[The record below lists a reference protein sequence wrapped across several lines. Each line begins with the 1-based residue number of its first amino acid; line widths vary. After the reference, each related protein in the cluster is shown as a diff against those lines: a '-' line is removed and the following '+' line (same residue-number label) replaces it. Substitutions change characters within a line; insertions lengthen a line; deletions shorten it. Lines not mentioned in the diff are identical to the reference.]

1 MLQYVNSVLVGK
13 AQSVVSGY
21 DGSDELTTPGSIVM
35 VDEFGATIATEAA
48 AAAAKK
54 IRLGLVSDKTLAYTN
69 PSDNTVSN
77 INLVQYSN
85 YITPDSIVSYKAFS
99 YSAPTEDKIVI
110 SADSSTIT
118 AGYRYVLRLIYRDL
132 YEHPGQFTHTYEYIA
147 HTGDTVESVLNSFA
161 TIINKDTRRRCVAVA
176 GTKAGATIGGIAFKA
191 VHAGAAN
198 NAITIQFAAATTASA
213 ITVTD
218 KAILITPKTGELAL
232 TNIQALIAGSAAASA
247 LITAVSG
254 TASGSTVAA
263 TNLTGGS
270 LDLTLTALA
279 KDDNEGKESINIYT
293 RVNMNA
299 VMWYTNP
306 NAAGFASKNKYPIES
321 LVIAKTAGSNGLGY
335 WKQIR
340 DKEQVAL
347 SYRGI
352 LNRTWFPV
360 IKPELNVEVN
370 GTYDGCVIEF
380 EPEHANAEDSFGKTK
395 QSVEVYFK
403 NTVAFATSM
412 IGKMIAAFYN
422 RRTA

>member
-21 DGSDELTTPGSIVM
+21 NGSDEIATPGSIVM
-35 VDEFGATIATEAA
+35 VDAFGAPISTEAA

-69 PSDNTVSN
+69 PSDGSVSN

-85 YITPDSIVSYKAFS
+85 YITPDAIVNYKSFT
-99 YSAPTEDKIVI
+99 YSAPVEDKIVI
-110 SADSSTIT
+110 SADSCTVT

-147 HTGDTVESVLNSFA
+147 NGGDGVYDVLSAFA
-161 TIINKDTRRRCVAVA
+161 KTINKDTRRRCTAVA
-176 GTKAGATIGGIAFKA
+176 GTKASATIGGILFNA
-191 VHAGAAN
+191 VNAGAAGN
-198 NAITIQFAAATTASA
+198 DITIQFAAATTASA
-213 ITVTD
+213 ITVTN
-218 KAILITPKTGELAL
+218 KAIVITPKTGELTL
-232 TNIQALIAGSAAASA
+232 DKIQAIIAGSAAASA
-247 LITAVSG
+247 LVTAVSG
-254 TASGSTVAA
+254 TATGSPVAA
-263 TNLTGGS
+263 TNLAGGS

-306 NAAGFASKNKYPIES
+306 NATGFASKNKYPIANM
-321 LVIAKTAGSNGLGY
+321 VITKIAGSNGAGY
-335 WKQIR
+335 WKEVR
-340 DKEQVAL
+340 DKEQAAL

-360 IKPELNVEVN
+360 IKPELNVDPTA
-370 GTYDGCVIEF
+370 TYDGCVIEF

-403 NTVAFATSM
+403 NTVAFGTTM

>member
-1 MLQYVNSVLVGK
+1 MVN
-13 AQSVVSGY
+13 
-21 DGSDELTTPGSIVM
+21 
-35 VDEFGATIATEAA
+35 EFGAPIATEAA

-69 PSDNTVSN
+69 PSDGSVSN

-85 YITPDSIVSYKAFS
+85 YITPDAIVNYKSFT
-99 YSAPTEDKIVI
+99 YSAPVEDKIVI
-110 SADSSTIT
+110 SANSCTVT

-147 HTGDTVESVLNSFA
+147 NGSDGVYDVLSAFA
-161 TIINKDTRRRCVAVA
+161 KTINKDTRRRCTAVA
-176 GTKAGATIGGIAFKA
+176 GTKASATIGGILFNA
-191 VHAGAAN
+191 VNAGAAGN
-198 NAITIQFAAATTASA
+198 DITIQFAAATTASA
-213 ITVTD
+213 ITVTN
-218 KAILITPKTGELAL
+218 KAIVITPKTGELTL
-232 TNIQALIAGSAAASA
+232 DKIQAIIAGSAAASA
-247 LITAVSG
+247 LVTAVSG
-254 TASGSTVAA
+254 TATGSAVAA
-263 TNLTGGS
+263 TNLAGGS

-306 NAAGFASKNKYPIES
+306 NAAGFASKNKYPIDKM
-321 LVIAKTAGSNGLGY
+321 VITKTAGSNGAGY
-335 WKQIR
+335 WKEVR
-340 DKEQVAL
+340 DKEQAAL

-360 IKPELNVEVN
+360 IKPELNADPTA
-370 GTYDGCVIEF
+370 TYDGCVIEF
-380 EPEHANAEDSFGKTK
+380 EPEHANAEDSFRKTK

-403 NTVAFATSM
+403 NTVAFDTTM

-422 RRTA
+422 RKTA